1 MAQVAGRWALVRAR
15 TGESAGTVQTL
26 AGSTGDFVP
35 FSCRALC
42 LTRLM
47 GKGEPSCFLLLPLHC
62 GSLCE
67 RLLVLKLSSQTL
79 SLEDHSSGKTSNSED
94 TPVFLALVKTHMS
107 RHVVVAPILAAPL
120 LTDGQQWGQ
129 VRVRTL
135 TQFRL
140 VTFGVPG
147 EYVAFQVVLAGLLN
161 VDSVDVQASVVSP
174 ATSSFTP
181 FNITFLVLGDESLS
195 HVLAGKLVCAVAN
208 RIDSEDVRQ
217 TLPVTTQ
224 SYALVVLWRAR
235 QIRWWNVS
243 R

>member
-1 MAQVAGRWALVRAR
+1 M
-15 TGESAGTVQTL
+15 
-26 AGSTGDFVP
+26 VP
-35 FSCRALC
+35 S
-42 LTRLM
+42 
-47 GKGEPSCFLLLPLHC
+47 
-62 GSLCE
+62 
-67 RLLVLKLSSQTL
+67 LKLSSQTPVARGPL
-79 SLEDHSSGKTSNSED
+79 IWQDMQLED

-129 VRVRTL
+129 VRVRTM
-135 TQFRL
+135 TQFKL
-140 VTFGVPG
+140 V
-147 EYVAFQVVLAGLLN
+147 EYVAFQDVLAGLLN

-224 SYALVVLWRAR
+224 SYASVVLWRAR